1 MILEMKDV
9 HTYYGTSHVLFGVSI
24 DVAQGETVCLMGRN
38 GAGKTTTFRSIV
50 GLNPPRSGSILFHGK
65 EIAGAKIHRIARLG
79 VGYVPEDRQ
88 IFPNLTVRENLEIG
102 RSSGIPRKEGWSVE
116 KVYAL
121 FPVLAKYDRKPGGQ
135 LSGGEQQMLTI
146 GRTLM
151 GNPDLVLLDE
161 PMAGM
166 SPEERSVTV
175 ELIRRIWKEK
185 VLTLLFIEH
194 DMDVVFGISEWIRV
208 LNQGV
213 LLAEGTP
220 AEISRNREVITAYLG
235 EEIDE

>member
-1 MILEMKDV
+1 MILEMRDV
-9 HTYYGTSHVLFGVSI
+9 HTFYGTSHVLFGVSL
-24 DVAQGETVCLMGRN
+24 DVAPGETVCLMGRN

-65 EIAGAKIHRIARLG
+65 EIAGAKVHRIARLG

-102 RSSGIPRKEGWSVE
+102 RSSGTTRKDGWSVE

-121 FPVLAKYDRKPGGQ
+121 FPVLAKYDQKPGGQ

-161 PMAGM
+161 PTEGLAPVVVIALKEMILRLKEMGTTILLSEQNVKFAVKVSDRVFIIDNGAIRYRNDI
-166 SPEERSVTV
+166 EGFRSDEAVQ
-175 ELIRRIWKEK
+175 KK
-185 VLTLLFIEH
+185 Y
-194 DMDVVFGISEWIRV
+194 
-208 LNQGV
+208 
-213 LLAEGTP
+213 LA
-220 AEISRNREVITAYLG
+220 V
-235 EEIDE
+235 

>member
-1 MILEMKDV
+1 MILEMRDV
-9 HTYYGTSHVLFGVSI
+9 HTFYGTSHVLFGVSL

-65 EIAGAKIHRIARLG
+65 EIAGAKVHRIARLG

-102 RSSGIPRKEGWSVE
+102 RSSGTTRKDGWSVE

-121 FPVLAKYDRKPGGQ
+121 FPVLAKYDQKPGGQ

-161 PMAGM
+161 PTEGLAPVVVIALKEMILRLKEMGTTILLSEQNVKFAVKVSDRVFIIDNGA
-166 SPEERSVTV
+166 
-175 ELIRRIWKEK
+175 IRYRND
-185 VLTLLFIEH
+185 IEGFQS
-194 DMDVVFGISEWIRV
+194 DEAV
-208 LNQGV
+208 QKKY
-213 LLAEGTP
+213 LA
-220 AEISRNREVITAYLG
+220 V
-235 EEIDE
+235 

>member
-1 MILEMKDV
+1 MILEMRDV
-9 HTYYGTSHVLFGVSI
+9 HTYYGTSHVLFGVSL
-24 DVAQGETVCLMGRN
+24 DVSRGETVCLMGRN

-65 EIAGAKIHRIARLG
+65 EIAGAKVHRIARLG

-102 RSSGIPRKEGWSVE
+102 RSSGTPRKEGWSVE

-161 PMAGM
+161 PTEGLAPVVVIALKEMILRLKEMGTTILLSEQNVKFAVKVSDRVFIIDNGA
-166 SPEERSVTV
+166 
-175 ELIRRIWKEK
+175 IRYRNDIDGFRNDEAVQKK
-185 VLTLLFIEH
+185 Y
-194 DMDVVFGISEWIRV
+194 
-208 LNQGV
+208 
-213 LLAEGTP
+213 LA
-220 AEISRNREVITAYLG
+220 V
-235 EEIDE
+235 

>member
-1 MILEMKDV
+1 MILEMRDV
-9 HTYYGTSHVLFGVSI
+9 HTFYGTSHVLFGVSL

-38 GAGKTTTFRSIV
+38 GAGKTTTFRSIM
-50 GLNPPRSGSILFHGK
+50 GLTPPRSGSVLFHGK
-65 EIAGAKIHRIARLG
+65 EIAGAKVHRIARLG

-121 FPVLAKYDRKPGGQ
+121 FPVLSKYDRKPGGQ

-161 PMAGM
+161 PTEGLAPVVVIALKEMILRLKGM
-166 SPEERSVTV
+166 GTTILLSEQNVKFAVKVSDRVFIIDNGA
-175 ELIRRIWKEK
+175 IRYRNDIDGFRNDEAVQKK
-185 VLTLLFIEH
+185 Y
-194 DMDVVFGISEWIRV
+194 
-208 LNQGV
+208 
-213 LLAEGTP
+213 LA
-220 AEISRNREVITAYLG
+220 V
-235 EEIDE
+235 

>member
-1 MILEMKDV
+1 MILEMRDV
-9 HTYYGTSHVLFGVSI
+9 HTYYGTSHVLFGVSL

-65 EIAGAKIHRIARLG
+65 EIAGAKVHRIARLG

-102 RSSGIPRKEGWSVE
+102 RSSGTSRKDGWSVE

-121 FPVLAKYDRKPGGQ
+121 FPVLAKYDQKPGGH

-161 PMAGM
+161 PTEGLAPVVVIALKEMILRLKEMGTTILLSEQNVKFAVKVSDRVFIIDNGAIRYRNDIGGFRND
-166 SPEERSVTV
+166 EEVQ
-175 ELIRRIWKEK
+175 KK
-185 VLTLLFIEH
+185 Y
-194 DMDVVFGISEWIRV
+194 
-208 LNQGV
+208 
-213 LLAEGTP
+213 LA
-220 AEISRNREVITAYLG
+220 V
-235 EEIDE
+235 

>member
-1 MILEMKDV
+1 MILEMRDV
-9 HTYYGTSHVLFGVSI
+9 HTYYGTSHVLFGVSL
-24 DVAQGETVCLMGRN
+24 DVALGETVCLMGRN

-65 EIAGAKIHRIARLG
+65 EIAGAKVHRIARLG

-102 RSSGIPRKEGWSVE
+102 QSSGIPRKEGWSVD

-121 FPVLAKYDRKPGGQ
+121 FPVLAKYDQKPGGQ

-161 PMAGM
+161 PTEGLAPVVVIALKEMILRLKEMGTTILLSEQNVKFAVKVSDRVFIIDNGA
-166 SPEERSVTV
+166 
-175 ELIRRIWKEK
+175 IRYRND
-185 VLTLLFIEH
+185 IEGFRN
-194 DMDVVFGISEWIRV
+194 DEAV
-208 LNQGV
+208 QKKY
-213 LLAEGTP
+213 LA
-220 AEISRNREVITAYLG
+220 V
-235 EEIDE
+235 

>member
-1 MILEMKDV
+1 MILEMRDV
-9 HTYYGTSHVLFGVSI
+9 HTYYGTSHVLFGVSL

-65 EIAGAKIHRIARLG
+65 EIAGAKVHRIARLG

-102 RSSGIPRKEGWSVE
+102 QSSGARRKEGWSVE
-116 KVYAL
+116 KAYAL

-161 PMAGM
+161 PTEGLAPVVVIALKEMILRLKEMGTTILLSEQNVKFAVKVSDRVFIIDNGA
-166 SPEERSVTV
+166 
-175 ELIRRIWKEK
+175 IRYRND
-185 VLTLLFIEH
+185 IEGFRN
-194 DMDVVFGISEWIRV
+194 DEAV
-208 LNQGV
+208 QKKY
-213 LLAEGTP
+213 LA
-220 AEISRNREVITAYLG
+220 V
-235 EEIDE
+235 

>member
-1 MILEMKDV
+1 MILEMRDV
-9 HTYYGTSHVLFGVSI
+9 HTFYGTSHVLFGVSL

-38 GAGKTTTFRSIV
+38 GAGKTTTFRSIM
-50 GLNPPRSGSILFHGK
+50 GLNPPRSGSILFHGE
-65 EIAGAKIHRIARLG
+65 EIAGAKVHRIARLG

-102 RSSGIPRKEGWSVE
+102 RSSGIPRKEGWSVD

-121 FPVLAKYDRKPGGQ
+121 FPVLAKYDQKPGGQ

-161 PMAGM
+161 PTEGLAPVVVIALKEMILRLKEMGTTILLSEQNVKFAVKVSDRVFIIDNGA
-166 SPEERSVTV
+166 
-175 ELIRRIWKEK
+175 IRYRND
-185 VLTLLFIEH
+185 IEGFRN
-194 DMDVVFGISEWIRV
+194 DEAV
-208 LNQGV
+208 QKKY
-213 LLAEGTP
+213 LA
-220 AEISRNREVITAYLG
+220 V
-235 EEIDE
+235 

>member
-1 MILEMKDV
+1 MILEMRDV
-9 HTYYGTSHVLFGVSI
+9 HTYYGTSHVLFGVSL

-50 GLNPPRSGSILFHGK
+50 GLTPPRSGSILFEGK
-65 EIAGAKIHRIARLG
+65 EIVGAKVHRIARLG

-121 FPVLAKYDRKPGGQ
+121 FPVLAKYDGKPGGQ

-161 PMAGM
+161 PTEGLAPVVVIALKEMILRLKEMGTTILLSEQNVKFAVKVSDRVFIIDNGA
-166 SPEERSVTV
+166 
-175 ELIRRIWKEK
+175 IRYRNDIDGFRNDEAVQKK
-185 VLTLLFIEH
+185 Y
-194 DMDVVFGISEWIRV
+194 
-208 LNQGV
+208 
-213 LLAEGTP
+213 LA
-220 AEISRNREVITAYLG
+220 V
-235 EEIDE
+235 

>member
-1 MILEMKDV
+1 MILEMRDV
-9 HTYYGTSHVLFGVSI
+9 HTFYGTSHVLFGVSL

-50 GLNPPRSGSILFHGK
+50 GLTPPRSGSILLHGK
-65 EIAGAKIHRIARLG
+65 EIAGAKVHRIARLG

-151 GNPDLVLLDE
+151 GNPELVLLDE
-161 PMAGM
+161 PTEGLAPVVVIALKEMILRLKEMGTTILLSEQNVKFAVKVSDRVFIIDNGA
-166 SPEERSVTV
+166 
-175 ELIRRIWKEK
+175 IRYRNDIDGFRNDEAVQKK
-185 VLTLLFIEH
+185 Y
-194 DMDVVFGISEWIRV
+194 
-208 LNQGV
+208 
-213 LLAEGTP
+213 LA
-220 AEISRNREVITAYLG
+220 V
-235 EEIDE
+235 

>member
-1 MILEMKDV
+1 MAEALLALEDV
-9 HTYYGTSHVLFGVSI
+9 HTYYGTSHVLFGVSL

-50 GLNPPRSGSILFHGK
+50 GLTPPRSGSILLHGK
-65 EIAGAKIHRIARLG
+65 EIAGAKVHRIARLG

-121 FPVLAKYDRKPGGQ
+121 FPVLAKYDQEPGGQ

-161 PMAGM
+161 PTEGLAPVVVIALKEMILRLKEMGTTILLSEQNVKFAVKVSDRVFIIDHGAIRYRNDIDGF
-166 SPEERSVTV
+166 RSD
-175 ELIRRIWKEK
+175 EAAQKK
-185 VLTLLFIEH
+185 Y
-194 DMDVVFGISEWIRV
+194 
-208 LNQGV
+208 
-213 LLAEGTP
+213 LA
-220 AEISRNREVITAYLG
+220 V
-235 EEIDE
+235 

>member
-1 MILEMKDV
+1 MILEMRDV
-9 HTYYGTSHVLFGVSI
+9 HTFYGTSHVLFGVSL

-50 GLNPPRSGSILFHGK
+50 GLTPPRSGSILFHGK
-65 EIAGAKIHRIARLG
+65 EIVGKKIHRIARLG

-102 RSSGIPRKEGWSVE
+102 RSSGIPRKDGWSVE

-121 FPVLAKYDRKPGGQ
+121 FPVLEKYNRKPGGQ

-161 PMAGM
+161 PTEGLAPVIVIALKEMILRLKEMGTTILLSEQNVKFAVKVSDRVFIIDNGAI
-166 SPEERSVTV
+166 RYNNDIKGFV
-175 ELIRRIWKEK
+175 EDE
-185 VLTLLFIEH
+185 
-194 DMDVVFGISEWIRV
+194 
-208 LNQGV
+208 GV
-213 LLAEGTP
+213 QKRYLA
-220 AEISRNREVITAYLG
+220 V
-235 EEIDE
+235 

>member
-1 MILEMKDV
+1 MILEMRDV
-9 HTYYGTSHVLFGVSI
+9 HTFYGTSHVLFGVSL

-38 GAGKTTTFRSIV
+38 GAGKTTTFRSIM

-65 EIAGAKIHRIARLG
+65 EIAGAKVHRIARLG

-102 RSSGIPRKEGWSVE
+102 QSSGTTRKEGWSVD

-121 FPVLAKYDRKPGGQ
+121 FPVLAKYDQKPGGQ

-161 PMAGM
+161 PTEGLAPVVVIALKEMILRLKEMGTTILLSEQNVKFAVKVSDRVYIIDTGA
-166 SPEERSVTV
+166 
-175 ELIRRIWKEK
+175 IRYRND
-185 VLTLLFIEH
+185 IEGFRN
-194 DMDVVFGISEWIRV
+194 DEAV
-208 LNQGV
+208 QKKY
-213 LLAEGTP
+213 LA
-220 AEISRNREVITAYLG
+220 V
-235 EEIDE
+235 